1 MTDVQY
7 LQPEARDRSDDA
19 ADQYEQRQ
27 LHLAEADH
35 FCEPLDRKRR
45 ERVQPPISGLVRPR
59 RRDDEVVRIMEFGEQ
74 AVDGRFWFHRS
85 TMSTMSTL
93 ST

>member
-7 LQPEARDRSDDA
+7 LQAEARDRSDDA

-35 FCEPLDRKRR
+35 LREPLDRKRR
-45 ERVQPPISGLVRPR
+45 ERVQPPIPGLVRPR
-59 RRDDEVVRIMEFGEQ
+59 RRADELVRVVELGQ
-74 AVDGRFWFHRS
+74 QTVDRRSWLHRS
-85 TMSTMSTL
+85 TMST
-93 ST
+93 